1 MGRYYSL
8 NGFVNAAYRRSGK
21 TILVEGANEKNVFHR
36 LAADKIINGHKSFLV
51 DDASILKC
59 EETSGRGN
67 KDKVLLVR
75 DRINE
80 MSEIN
85 NKIKEKIASMIDREW
100 DGMKKDPRHGLFEW
114 SEPMQGENEFSTYGH
129 SIENYNFNVE
139 YIIEY
144 IKYMHASTV
153 TKKLFDEI
161 SDGFNK
167 IILLA
172 VVVSHEL
179 SRYSCFGKCDRVF
192 DLSSIDRHK
201 NYFLIDSSFI
211 DKLKNRGVLIDG
223 TFAENVNKFI
233 ENNFNNIFPIDRL
246 RWIAHGH
253 VGSDVIW
260 ACVGRIAL
268 DCGISHEDAVCISRG
283 NKTEKFRFFSEWL
296 SRLPNEKR
304 IPFDDVVDWLVTV

>member
-8 NGFVNAAYRRSGK
+8 SGFVNATYRRSGK
-21 TILVEGANEKNVFHR
+21 TILVEGANEKEVFHR

-75 DRINE
+75 NKINE
-80 MSEIN
+80 MSKID
-85 NKIKEKIASMIDREW
+85 NKIKEKIASMVDREW
-100 DGMKKDPRHGLFEW
+100 DGMKKNSEYGLFEW
-114 SEPMQGENEFSTYGH
+114 SEPAQGGNEFSTYGH
-129 SIENYNFNVE
+129 SIENYNFNIE
-139 YIIEY
+139 YVVGY
-144 IKYMHASTV
+144 IKYMHASII
-153 TKKLFDEI
+153 TKNLFDEI
-161 SDGFNK
+161 YDNFHK

-179 SRYSCFGKCDRVF
+179 SKYGCFGKCDRVL
-192 DLSSIDRHK
+192 DLFSIDRCE
-201 NYFLIDSSFI
+201 NFLINASLVE
-211 DKLKNRGVLIDG
+211 KLKNRGVLIDDA
-223 TFAENVNKFI
+223 FIKNVNTFI
-233 ENNFNNIFPIDRL
+233 ENNCTNILSIERL
-246 RWIAHGH
+246 RWVAHGH
-253 VGSDVIW
+253 VGQDIIW

-268 DCGISHEDAVCISRG
+268 DCGISHDDAVCISRG

-296 SRLPNEKR
+296 SKLPNEKR